1 MSTSEQFD
9 LVFAELRKIM
19 LDVAGDL
26 EIVRDDPGDL
36 YIDTRYVMKNKKP
49 LFFGAVNIRK
59 RYVAYHLMP
68 VYVRPALLETVSD
81 RLRSRMQGK
90 SCFNFTCVDSGLNK
104 ELAQL
109 TKAGYHFYA
118 SEGYR

>member
-9 LVFAELRKIM
+9 LVFADLRKIM

-36 YIDTRYVMKNKKP
+36 YIDTRHVMKNKKP

-68 VYVRPALLETVSD
+68 VYVSPALLENISD

-90 SCFNFTCVDSGLNK
+90 SCFNFTCVDAELNK

-118 SEGYR
+118 NEGYR

>member
-1 MSTSEQFD
+1 MGTPEPFD
-9 LVFAELRKIM
+9 LVFADLRKSM
-19 LDVAGDL
+19 LDIAGDL
-26 EIVRDDPGDL
+26 EIVRDGPGDL
-36 YIDTRYVMKNKKP
+36 YIDTRHVMKNRKP
-49 LFFGAVNIRK
+49 LFFGAVNIKK

-68 VYVRPALLETVSD
+68 VYVCPGLLEDISD

-90 SCFNFTCVDSGLNK
+90 SCFNFTRVDPELNK

-118 SEGYR
+118 SEGYL